1 MCQQLCRYLDSL
13 AEPLC
18 LVYLWLLS
26 LVFNLRYA
34 THISESQHVGWILL
48 VASAAVQL
56 LSALVW
62 CAMPPQ
68 QPGPTAGVHLVA
80 GVLCLS
86 CSFAYMQ
93 DAAARMLLAL
103 LLGLN
108 AATHGAMAAAIN
120 RRRQSALS
128 PALPAVPEGV
138 RELHRSVEGIGP
150 VFTDFVDT
158 THYSLD
164 RSDEGTVDL

>member
-1 MCQQLCRYLDSL
+1 MCQQLCTYLTSL

-18 LVYLWLLS
+18 LVYLWSLS

-34 THISESQHVGWILL
+34 THISESQHVGWILV

-68 QPGPTAGVHLVA
+68 QTGPMAGLHLLA
-80 GVLCLS
+80 GLLCLS

-93 DAAARMLLAL
+93 DAAPRMLLAL
-103 LLGLN
+103 LLGLD
-108 AATHGAMAAAIN
+108 AVTHGAMAAAIS
-120 RRRQSALS
+120 RRKQTTSTKPLVPQS
-128 PALPAVPEGV
+128 VQD
-138 RELHRSVEGIGP
+138 LHRSVEEFS
-150 VFTDFVDT
+150 VRFNDNED

-164 RSDEGTVDL
+164 CSGTGTVDL

>member
-103 LLGLN
+103 LLAWAALGGLVLGGLLPRWSW
-108 AATHGAMAAAIN
+108 ALAAA
-120 RRRQSALS
+120 
-128 PALPAVPEGV
+128 PEA
-138 RELHRSVEGIGP
+138 HS
-150 VFTDFVDT
+150 
-158 THYSLD
+158 SQA
-164 RSDEGTVDL
+164 